1 MEAKPLQAD
10 DAASGPDRSARLSR
24 LSRTL
29 AGRFGGIES
38 AQPDAARKNAAV
50 ALVLRPPG
58 GIADAAALQ
67 CDFLAIRRAESARD
81 PWSGQMALPGG
92 RLDRADAGLSAAAVR
107 ETGEETGVD
116 LTRPRAL
123 LGRGEALRP
132 VAVRIPPLTIWPF
145 VFRVDA
151 GTDARV
157 ASHEV
162 AAVHWFPLRAM
173 EDPANQGTH
182 TWRYGG
188 IVRHFPCVRIDG
200 QVVWGLTYRVLTR
213 FLKVVRDAAAR

>member
-1 MEAKPLQAD
+1 METPLDSAD
-10 DAASGPDRSARLSR
+10 KASAPDRSAPLSR
-24 LSRTL
+24 LARVL

-38 AQPDAARKNAAV
+38 AQPDPARKNAAV
-50 ALVLRPPG
+50 AVVLRPPE

-67 CDFLAIRRAESARD
+67 CDFLAIRRAESSRD

-92 RLDRADAGLSAAAVR
+92 RLDPADTGLSAAAIR

-116 LTRPRAL
+116 LTASTAL
-123 LGRGEALRP
+123 LGRCEALRP

-145 VFRVDA
+145 VFQVAA
-151 GTDARV
+151 GTAARV

-188 IVRHFPCVRIDG
+188 VVRHFPCVRMDG

-213 FLKVVRDAAAR
+213 FLEVVRDPAAR

>member
-1 MEAKPLQAD
+1 VETPVHSAD
-10 DAASGPDRSARLSR
+10 DASAPGRGAPLSR
-24 LSRTL
+24 LPRTL

-38 AQPDAARKNAAV
+38 AQPDRARKNAAV
-50 ALVLRPPG
+50 AVVLRPPQG
-58 GIADAAALQ
+58 MADPAALQ

-92 RLDRADAGLSAAAVR
+92 RLDRADAGLAATAIR

-116 LTRPRAL
+116 LTAPEAL
-123 LGRGEALRP
+123 LGRIEALRP

-145 VFRVDA
+145 VFQVDA

-162 AAVHWFPLRAM
+162 ATVHWFPLRAM
-173 EDPANQGTH
+173 QAPANRGTH
-182 TWRYGG
+182 TWSYGG
-188 IVRHFPCVRIDG
+188 VVRRFPCVRIDG

-213 FLKVVRDAAAR
+213 FLQVVSGEVEA

>member
-1 MEAKPLQAD
+1 MGESPLDSTGNPFAPNP
-10 DAASGPDRSARLSR
+10 SVGISR
-24 LSRTL
+24 LAPVL

-38 AQPDAARKNAAV
+38 AQPDPARKNAAV
-50 ALVLRPPG
+50 ALVLRPPE
-58 GIADAAALQ
+58 GIADAAAVQ
-67 CDFLAIRRAESARD
+67 CDFLAIRRAESGRD

-92 RLDRADAGLSAAAVR
+92 RLDREDAGLSAAAVR

-116 LTRPRAL
+116 LTESTAL

-213 FLKVVRDAAAR
+213 FLKVVRDPAAR